1 MPESDELDRL
11 KKEMD
16 QARLDMIL
24 ANLVLDDQ
32 AGQKKFWKF
41 DKNEELVQVWLS
53 ACNEAYD
60 LAMEL
65 LEGNGQA
72 TRSAQ
77 ANDEVIEQ
85 QPTIMAASPFASEPV
100 DAPEEIINPPSPTK
114 SDNGAQI
121 DQPTAA
127 NMTPVGTPARAPD
140 TIAMSS
146 EEHIPSWAAALINS
160 HERVIK
166 NQERILSNQEHQVCG
181 IERLISDNKQILSN
195 QERQISSSERQEEHL
210 FGIWQA
216 LTRLADASEHRT
228 NA

>member
-1 MPESDELDRL
+1 M
-11 KKEMD
+11 
-16 QARLDMIL
+16 
-24 ANLVLDDQ
+24 
-32 AGQKKFWKF
+32 
-41 DKNEELVQVWLS
+41 QVWLS

-140 TIAMSS
+140 TIAMVSCRS
-146 EEHIPSWAAALINS
+146 MIQLELAT
-160 HERVIK
+160 
-166 NQERILSNQEHQVCG
+166 
-181 IERLISDNKQILSN
+181 
-195 QERQISSSERQEEHL
+195 HL
-210 FGIWQA
+210 FSRAQRSISLPG
-216 LTRLADASEHRT
+216 RPH
-228 NA
+228 